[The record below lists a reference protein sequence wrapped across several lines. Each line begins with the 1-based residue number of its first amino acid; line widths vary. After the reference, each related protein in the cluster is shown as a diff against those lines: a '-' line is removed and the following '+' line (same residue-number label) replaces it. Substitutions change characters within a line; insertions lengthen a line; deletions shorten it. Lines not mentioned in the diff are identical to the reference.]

1 MGANRLRRSNE
12 ALGPNFRSRA
22 LCIGS
27 PAYPPGYVYSG
38 LVGLG
43 MSPRSAIR
51 RQISKEKELS
61 VSYDNIPARR
71 VSELLPQGAQVI
83 DVRERNEVVTG
94 MLPGAINIPLA
105 QLEARLHQL
114 SPDRPVAVVCEGGSR
129 SREAATLLVRRGF
142 RKVVNLDGGMAA
154 ARRR

>member
-1 MGANRLRRSNE
+1 M
-12 ALGPNFRSRA
+12 
-22 LCIGS
+22 
-27 PAYPPGYVYSG
+27 
-38 LVGLG
+38 
-43 MSPRSAIR
+43 
-51 RQISKEKELS
+51 
-61 VSYDNIPARR
+61 SYDNIPARR